1 MAVSTFHPTQDMLLP
16 IGTAY
21 YRFLPHP
28 YFSDDRQEVFVLE
41 GGEAFVYRIQH
52 MGDKQDYALK
62 VMKPAFR
69 DSSTLQITRYL
80 AQHMNT
86 PGLFLARRLCL
97 TQEQY
102 PELIRRFPDLE
113 YAVLMPWIEGRTWA
127 GLMLDPVASVQY
139 TPSNARKLAA
149 AMAYVLWNLEGRS
162 LAHTDIAGGNVLL
175 SPDMR
180 QIQLIDL
187 DSLYIPGTKM
197 PKKRSRGSPGYQHPK
212 QDERGQWRPD
222 GDRFAGAILLTEMLT
237 WWNPVVRAET
247 PEGSES
253 LFTPQELQRQD
264 FPRWRRIRRTL
275 EQMNPALRD
284 LFDQAWHAQK
294 IEDCP
299 DFSTWSMWMGT
310 SFV

>member
-1 MAVSTFHPTQDMLLP
+1 MAVSTFHPTQEMLLP

-28 YFSDDRQEVFVLE
+28 YFLDDREEVFVLE

-52 MGDKQDYALK
+52 MGDKRDYALK
-62 VMKPAFR
+62 VMKRGHR
-69 DSSTLQITRYL
+69 DSYSLQVTQYL
-80 AQHMNT
+80 TQHMHA
-86 PGLFLARRLCL
+86 PELFLGRRACL

-139 TPSNARKLAA
+139 TPTHARKLAA
-149 AMAYVLWNLEGRS
+149 ATAYVLWNLEDRS
-162 LAHTDIAGGNVLL
+162 LAHTDIAGGNVIL
-175 SPDMR
+175 SPDMG

-187 DSLYIPGTKM
+187 DSMYIPGAKM
-197 PKKRSRGSPGYQHPK
+197 PKKRSRGSPGYQHPN
-212 QDERGQWRPD
+212 QDVRGQWRSD
-222 GDRFAGAILLTEMLT
+222 GDRFAGAILLAEMLT

-253 LFTPQELQRQD
+253 LFTPQELQQQD
-264 FPRWRRIRRTL
+264 IPRWRRVCRTL
-275 EQMNPALRD
+275 EQMNPALHE
-284 LFDQAWHAQK
+284 LFDQAWHAHT

-299 DFSTWSMWMGT
+299 DFGTWSMSMVT
-310 SFV
+310 SFL